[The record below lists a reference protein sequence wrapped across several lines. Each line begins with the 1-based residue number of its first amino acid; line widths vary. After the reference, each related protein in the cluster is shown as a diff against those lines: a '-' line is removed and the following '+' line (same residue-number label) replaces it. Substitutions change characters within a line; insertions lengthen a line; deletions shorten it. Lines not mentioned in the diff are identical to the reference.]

1 MLIAVIS
8 ILLLVIGAG
17 LTFYSATYGAVV
29 AFLGLCAVGLIPGVE
44 LGVPVFI
51 FWAVAIAIVVTL
63 GFILP
68 KAVTASRLGVTYIVM
83 GALAGMLVGLALSH
97 AAMIIGSVIG
107 ALLGGVAFARTPA
120 GKALTFPS
128 PRFWNYL
135 CAKGLPAVIS
145 FAIIGTAIPVL
156 VSWLTR

>member
-1 MLIAVIS
+1 MLIVVIC

-17 LTFYSATYGAVV
+17 LTFYSTTYGSVV

-44 LGVPVFI
+44 LSAAVYI
-51 FWAVAIAIVVTL
+51 FWAVAIVIVVAL

-68 KAVTASRLGVTYIVM
+68 RAVTSSRLGVTYIVM

-97 AAMIIGSVIG
+97 AAMIIGSAVG

-120 GKALTFPS
+120 GKVLTFPS

-145 FAIIGTAIPVL
+145 FAIIGTALPIL

>member
-1 MLIAVIS
+1 MLAAVIC
-8 ILLLVIGAG
+8 ILLLAIGAC

-29 AFLGLCAVGLIPGVE
+29 AFLGLCAAGLIHGVV
-44 LGVPVFI
+44 LGVPVYI
-51 FWAVAIAIVVTL
+51 FWGVAIAIIVAL

-68 KAVTASRLGVTYIVM
+68 RAVTSSRVGVTYIVM

-145 FAIIGTAIPVL
+145 FAIIGTVIPVL
-156 VSWLTR
+156 VSWFAS